1 MSPLKENVNISERC
15 SLLQSSSLL
24 SPATEPSTELS
35 AGDILASRITSQ
47 NIPPVQSSSRK
58 ENLLENR
65 SSKEGLLENHSSKVL
80 FENSSS
86 KENKS
91 ENVQTSS
98 GSKQLFDLSGA
109 ALQSELSSGESDRKR
124 KSDEKLEGRK
134 ISVLIWFLIFVSMVS
149 VPCLWF

>member
-98 GSKQLFDLSGA
+98 GGKQLFDLSGA

-134 ISVLIWFLIFVSMVS
+134 ISVLI
-149 VPCLWF
+149 

>member
-124 KSDEKLEGRK
+124 KSGEKLEGRK

>member
-47 NIPPVQSSSRK
+47 NIRPVQSSSRK

-98 GSKQLFDLSGA
+98 GSKQLFDLCGA
-109 ALQSELSSGESDRKR
+109 ALQSEFSSGESDRKR

-134 ISVLIWFLIFVSMVS
+134 ISVLI
-149 VPCLWF
+149 

>member
-109 ALQSELSSGESDRKR
+109 ALQSELSSGDSDRKR

-134 ISVLIWFLIFVSMVS
+134 ISVLI
-149 VPCLWF
+149 

>member
-91 ENVQTSS
+91 ENAQTSS

-134 ISVLIWFLIFVSMVS
+134 ISVLI
-149 VPCLWF
+149 

>member
-1 MSPLKENVNISERC
+1 MIILCRKISPLKENVNISERC
-15 SLLQSSSLL
+15 SLLQRSSLL

-35 AGDILASRITSQ
+35 AGDILASKNKFKIR
-47 NIPPVQSSSRK
+47 SSSKK
-58 ENLLENR
+58 ENLLEND

-80 FENSSS
+80 FESSSS
-86 KENKS
+86 KESKS

-98 GSKQLFDLSGA
+98 GSKQLYDLSGE

-134 ISVLIWFLIFVSMVS
+134 ISVLI
-149 VPCLWF
+149 

>member
-65 SSKEGLLENHSSKVL
+65 SSKEELLENHSSKVL

-134 ISVLIWFLIFVSMVS
+134 ISVLI
-149 VPCLWF
+149 

>member
-86 KENKS
+86 TENKS

-134 ISVLIWFLIFVSMVS
+134 ISVLI
-149 VPCLWF
+149 

>member
-65 SSKEGLLENHSSKVL
+65 SSKERLLENHFSKVL

-134 ISVLIWFLIFVSMVS
+134 ISVLI
-149 VPCLWF
+149 

>member
-109 ALQSELSSGESDRKR
+109 ALQSELSSGESNRKR

-134 ISVLIWFLIFVSMVS
+134 ISVLI
-149 VPCLWF
+149 

>member
-124 KSDEKLEGRK
+124 KSDEKLEGGK
-134 ISVLIWFLIFVSMVS
+134 ISVLI
-149 VPCLWF
+149 

>member
-134 ISVLIWFLIFVSMVS
+134 ISVLI
-149 VPCLWF
+149 

>member
-98 GSKQLFDLSGA
+98 GSKELFDLSGA

-134 ISVLIWFLIFVSMVS
+134 ISVLI
-149 VPCLWF
+149 

>member
-47 NIPPVQSSSRK
+47 NISPVQSSSRK

-134 ISVLIWFLIFVSMVS
+134 ISVLI
-149 VPCLWF
+149 

>member
-58 ENLLENR
+58 ENLLEN
-65 SSKEGLLENHSSKVL
+65 
-80 FENSSS
+80 SSS

-134 ISVLIWFLIFVSMVS
+134 ISVLI
-149 VPCLWF
+149 

>member
-58 ENLLENR
+58 VNLLENR

-134 ISVLIWFLIFVSMVS
+134 ISVLI
-149 VPCLWF
+149 

>member
-124 KSDEKLEGRK
+124 KSAEKLEGRK
-134 ISVLIWFLIFVSMVS
+134 ISVLI
-149 VPCLWF
+149 